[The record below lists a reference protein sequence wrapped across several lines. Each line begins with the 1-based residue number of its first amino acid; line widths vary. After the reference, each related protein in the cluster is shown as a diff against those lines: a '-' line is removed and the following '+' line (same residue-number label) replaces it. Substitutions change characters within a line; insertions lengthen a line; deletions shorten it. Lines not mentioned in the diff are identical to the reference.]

1 MSVYF
6 ANVTK
11 QNSQIKDINMLGCK
25 YSIVYW
31 LKEARLNIS
40 TVCNFQ

>member
-1 MSVYF
+1 MSVYL

-11 QNSQIKDINMLGCK
+11 QNSQDVNMLGYK
-25 YSIVYW
+25 YSIMYW